1 MRDSPFPS
9 PLKLCFRYEY
19 EYESH
24 LPLIRSPRATIPSI
38 SIKMGRCLGSIMR
51 ARHFSRF
58 PSSSSRPRAEE
69 GVEGGGKKNRASVW
83 KKKKEGKEAKR
94 VKRSLLGAS
103 LRSARFFSPSFR
115 LANRFENSG
124 RNLGNFATEIT
135 PAEISERAS
144 QLGRFVR
151 PGFVLNFYN
160 ERRFF
165 FSFSSH
171 SYVHIFDGFLGF
183 VFSDW
188 SEFISLFV
196 ELLLSFNF

>member
-69 GVEGGGKKNRASVW
+69 GGEGGEGGGKKNRASV
-83 KKKKEGKEAKR
+83 
-94 VKRSLLGAS
+94 
-103 LRSARFFSPSFR
+103 
-115 LANRFENSG
+115 
-124 RNLGNFATEIT
+124 
-135 PAEISERAS
+135 
-144 QLGRFVR
+144 
-151 PGFVLNFYN
+151 
-160 ERRFF
+160 
-165 FSFSSH
+165 
-171 SYVHIFDGFLGF
+171 
-183 VFSDW
+183 
-188 SEFISLFV
+188 
-196 ELLLSFNF
+196 

>member
-69 GVEGGGKKNRASVW
+69 GVERGEGGGKKKSRFCL
-83 KKKKEGKEAKR
+83 KKKKGGERSETRKTLSPWGKFAER
-94 VKRSLLGAS
+94 PV
-103 LRSARFFSPSFR
+103 FFALFPPGKSFR
-115 LANRFENSG
+115 KQWPELGQLRHRDYAG
-124 RNLGNFATEIT
+124 RDF
-135 PAEISERAS
+135 
-144 QLGRFVR
+144 
-151 PGFVLNFYN
+151 
-160 ERRFF
+160 
-165 FSFSSH
+165 
-171 SYVHIFDGFLGF
+171 
-183 VFSDW
+183 
-188 SEFISLFV
+188 
-196 ELLLSFNF
+196 

>member
-69 GVEGGGKKNRASVW
+69 GGEGGEGGGKKNRASVW
-83 KKKKEGKEAKR
+83 KKKKGGERSETRKTLSPWGKFAERPVSGFFRPLSAWQIVSKTVAGTWATSPPR
-94 VKRSLLGAS
+94 
-103 LRSARFFSPSFR
+103 LRRPRFLNAFQ
-115 LANRFENSG
+115 
-124 RNLGNFATEIT
+124 NLDDLSV
-135 PAEISERAS
+135 P
-144 QLGRFVR
+144 
-151 PGFVLNFYN
+151 VLY
-160 ERRFF
+160 
-165 FSFSSH
+165 
-171 SYVHIFDGFLGF
+171 
-183 VFSDW
+183 
-188 SEFISLFV
+188 
-196 ELLLSFNF
+196 

>member
-1 MRDSPFPS
+1 
-9 PLKLCFRYEY
+9 
-19 EYESH
+19 
-24 LPLIRSPRATIPSI
+24 
-38 SIKMGRCLGSIMR
+38 MGRCLGSIMR

-58 PSSSSRPRAEE
+58 PSSSSRPEQRKGSREE
-69 GVEGGGKKNRASVW
+69 KEEKKKSRFCLK

-103 LRSARFFSPSFR
+103 LRSARVGFFSPSFR

-144 QLGRFVR
+144 ELGRFVR

-183 VFSDW
+183 VPIDP
-188 SEFISLFV
+188 SLFRC
-196 ELLLSFNF
+196 SSKYYYHSISK